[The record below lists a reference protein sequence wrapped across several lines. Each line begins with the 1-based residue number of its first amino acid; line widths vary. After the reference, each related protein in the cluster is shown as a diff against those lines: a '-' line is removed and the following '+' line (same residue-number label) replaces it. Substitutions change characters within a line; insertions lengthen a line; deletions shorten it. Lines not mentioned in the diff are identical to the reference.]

1 VFENIDKVTLT
12 GSMEIG
18 LSMCKKILLLS
29 HVIVA
34 PGRNSVKTRGHVS
47 MRKVLLALCTHFA
60 IVCFCQGLDMKA
72 ALLY

>member
-34 PGRNSVKTRGHVS
+34 LEEILLRPGA
-47 MRKVLLALCTHFA
+47 M
-60 IVCFCQGLDMKA
+60 CQCGRFF
-72 ALLY
+72 